1 VAASPYAKILLP
13 TELFTLLQTLAKK
26 KEE

>member
-13 TELFTLLQTLAKK
+13 MELFALLQTLAKK